1 RLQDWGAD
9 PSLAASVL
17 EGGLPQRP
25 ARRICTASRALG
37 APPPAARGALGTA
50 GADGT
55 RLYRGSGC
63 DDCRGTGYRGRT
75 GIYELFPITEDA
87 RSLILRRAPTRDV
100 RRAALE
106 AGMVTLRLDG
116 WAKACAGVSTVEEVL
131 RVTQEDA

>member
-1 RLQDWGAD
+1 VLAQRL
-9 PSLAASVL
+9 V
-17 EGGLPQRP
+17 
-25 ARRICTASRALG
+25 RRICTACRALDT
-37 APPPAARGALGTA
+37 PSPADLGALGIA

-106 AGMVTLRLDG
+106 AGMVTLRVDG
-116 WAKACAGVSTVEEVL
+116 WAKACAGVSTVEEVF
-131 RVTQEDA
+131 RVNPGDALSRWPFSSIGAAAGPV